1 MWEEPTLRLNM
12 VRVPGIG
19 QTAPLRKLIW
29 LTLLLY
35 LDKAAQLVVKIITE
49 RDRSVTNVDLLDI
62 SRETAPNLR
71 RAEAAAEITE
81 IRKARRREVIIIL

>member
-1 MWEEPTLRLNM
+1 M
-12 VRVPGIG
+12 
-19 QTAPLRKLIW
+19 
-29 LTLLLY
+29 
-35 LDKAAQLVVKIITE
+35 VKIITE

>member
-1 MWEEPTLRLNM
+1 M

-19 QTAPLRKLIW
+19 LTAPLRKLIQ
-29 LTLLLY
+29 LILLLY
-35 LDKAAQLVVKIITE
+35 LVKVAAQLVVKIITG

-81 IRKARRREVIIIL
+81 IRKARRREVIIIH